1 MCLEQTETLLHLVTV
16 VQETVPCT
24 GNVEHGEPRGLCLQL
39 HAHTATTAHLR
50 LLHMCTTPLCRGPW
64 YRSNIISVR
73 EKLTAT
79 KQTKKTPTKQTLTSR
94 DKESTPFQLP
104 CCVTPCS
111 TTATEGQAGSPALL
125 LEHIHLA
132 LPPAGIVTQLV

>member
-1 MCLEQTETLLHLVTV
+1 MESQEGSAFSYTRTLQQQPTSGFFTCAQPPSVGDPGTEVTLS
-16 VQETVPCT
+16 QSER
-24 GNVEHGEPRGLCLQL
+24 NSLQQ
-39 HAHTATTAHLR
+39 
-50 LLHMCTTPLCRGPW
+50 
-64 YRSNIISVR
+64 S
-73 EKLTAT
+73 
-79 KQTKKTPTKQTLTSR
+79 KQKKPPTKQTLTSG